1 MSQKMHGEFA
11 GPQGNHLVQLDE
23 NSVTVVFDGTAHR
36 FTKTGAPINL
46 NYRDRALLRA
56 LLDAA
61 IADLDAS

>member
-36 FTKTGAPINL
+36 FTKSGSPISL
-46 NYRDRALLRA
+46 NYRSRAILRA
-56 LLDAA
+56 LLESALT
-61 IADLDAS
+61 DLDAS